1 MTRMWVVLGDA
12 TTGGGQVI
20 SGSPFT
26 DIDGLPV
33 ARVNDKATCPQ
44 HKGTFPIVDG
54 DPTTII
60 DGEAVALHGSS
71 LACGCKVL
79 AVKQVRVFLD
89 AGGGAGSAVGGASTS
104 ATAAAVATTRPVPDP
119 MAAANAGP
127 AFDEQIRFV
136 GPTGVAL
143 SNIGYVL
150 HLKDGSSIDGVTDDD
165 GRTGR
170 VTTSAPLGISRA
182 ELSAPPQASGC
193 CGAAGLPSQTVQVA
207 LAGVGTNGNQVG
219 SSVQQASAGKAEDR
233 GLTGGEIA
241 MARQVF
247 GEAIDY
253 GSVKIHN
260 HGYWLFFGFQQEDT
274 AVAPNGEIYLPADL
288 FKPDFSLLGPT
299 EQRLLIHELTH
310 VWQYQLGYPIK
321 RVRAVRP
328 HMSYAYTLGLG
339 RKLHDYNMEAQGN
352 IIADYF
358 TLKVHGD
365 KRALYEAQYMFSTFD
380 SLPSYQQTL
389 SEFLADPR
397 SANNLPQV
405 TE

>member
-1 MTRMWVVLGDA
+1 MRV
-12 TTGGGQVI
+12 
-20 SGSPFT
+20 
-26 DIDGLPV
+26 V
-33 ARVNDKATCPQ
+33 ARV
-44 HKGTFPIVDG
+44 
-54 DPTTII
+54 
-60 DGEAVALHGSS
+60 
-71 LACGCKVL
+71 
-79 AVKQVRVFLD
+79 
-89 AGGGAGSAVGGASTS
+89 
-104 ATAAAVATTRPVPDP
+104 
-119 MAAANAGP
+119 
-127 AFDEQIRFV
+127 
-136 GPTGVAL
+136 
-143 SNIGYVL
+143 
-150 HLKDGSSIDGVTDDD
+150 
-165 GRTGR
+165 
-170 VTTSAPLGISRA
+170 
-182 ELSAPPQASGC
+182 
-193 CGAAGLPSQTVQVA
+193 
-207 LAGVGTNGNQVG
+207 
-219 SSVQQASAGKAEDR
+219 
-233 GLTGGEIA
+233 
-241 MARQVF
+241 
-247 GEAIDY
+247 
-253 GSVKIHN
+253 
-260 HGYWLFFGFQQEDT
+260 
-274 AVAPNGEIYLPADL
+274 L